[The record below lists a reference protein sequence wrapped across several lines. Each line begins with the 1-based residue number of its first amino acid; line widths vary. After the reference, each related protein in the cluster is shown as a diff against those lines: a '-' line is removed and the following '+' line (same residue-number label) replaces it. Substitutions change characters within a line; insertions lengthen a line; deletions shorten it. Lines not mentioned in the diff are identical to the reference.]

1 MKKKKKI
8 LIIVLSIVA
17 VLALGIGIT
26 VGVLLRPKKA
36 PAPGAGVIYQT
47 EEVKIWSGYSGAY
60 MDFEYIEE
68 PAEDEKEEGKRY
80 GYVFNVK
87 FYNEGNWEAWLS
99 GSWEMNES
107 KTELTLL
114 SEWESGAND
123 TKLADATSG
132 EPKTYTA
139 ENGKFT
145 IGVMVPSDGKV
156 NFTLDPVADKVGEDV
171 IPTPPCTEHIDVKNN
186 ETGDDGAD
194 GKCDVCG
201 EDMPDIDTRVLMVT
215 LDAHDDATTADV
227 HIKMYS
233 DKSFDFILDLMNM
246 GKILGGTWASTDAT
260 GQNPLADIRLTVDP
274 ASLPAGTESPIG
286 DTIDVKITP
295 LNEQYTAFKYTCDVV
310 YNVPNQITMNLKF
323 VGGYPIGTEVPH
335 VDANGDNK
343 CDDCG
348 ADMPVM
354 EECEHVDENH
364 DGVCDKN
371 CGKTDI
377 AVTHIDAN
385 HDGVCDAASCNAAV
399 DYVHKD
405 INADDKC
412 DVCEQAMTT
421 ERKYTSDT
429 VKIWSDTQ
437 SATLVLNTVIA
448 PNSKPTTDKT
458 IYGNVFYLTVGAM
471 GEFLSGTWS
480 IEDNT
485 LMLTANW
492 GDGAN
497 ETKLTDATSGVA
509 KSYTLSSGKFLVAV
523 DLPSAAN
530 TVFTINF
537 GGTVIDPCTEHVD
550 TNPIDGKCDKCGEDM
565 PTQGEK
571 MLLVTLNATDS
582 ATTYQAEIK
591 MYNDGSFD
599 FVLGGA
605 KVFGGTW
612 ASSDT
617 TGQNPLADIILTYDS
632 TGSPFVGE
640 TDTMTI
646 TPSQDYSS
654 MTYSC
659 HVDYVVPE
667 TITMSFD
674 FTGTYVINQ

>member
-1 MKKKKKI
+1 MTKKKKI

-17 VLALGIGIT
+17 VLAIGIGIT

-47 EEVKIWSGYSGAY
+47 KEVKIWSGYSGAY

-68 PAEDEKEEGKRY
+68 PADGEKEEGKRY

-87 FYNEGNWEAWLS
+87 FYNEGSWQAWLS

-114 SEWESGAND
+114 SDWGSGEND

-132 EPKTYTA
+132 KPKTYTA
-139 ENGKFT
+139 ESGKFT
-145 IGVMVPSDGKV
+145 IGVIVPSDGKV
-156 NFTLDPVADKVGEDV
+156 NFTLDTVADKVGEGG
-171 IPTPPCTEHIDVKNN
+171 IPTPPCTEHVDTNP
-186 ETGDDGAD
+186 AD
-194 GKCDVCG
+194 GKCDKCG
-201 EDMPDIDTRVLMVT
+201 EDMPAVDTRELMVT

-233 DKSFDFILDLMNM
+233 DKSFDFILDLMSM
-246 GKILGGTWASTDAT
+246 GKVLGGTWASTDST
-260 GQNPLADIRLTVDP
+260 GQNPMADIRLTVDP
-274 ASLPAGTESPIG
+274 ASLPAGMESPIG
-286 DTIDVKITP
+286 DTVDVKITA
-295 LNEQYTAFKYTCDVV
+295 LNEQYTAFKYTCAVV

-323 VGGYPIGTEVPH
+323 VGGYPSGTEVPH
-335 VDANGDNK
+335 VDADSDNK

-348 ADMPVM
+348 ANMPVVG
-354 EECEHVDENH
+354 ECEHVDANH
-364 DGVCDKN
+364 DGICDKN

-377 AVTHIDAN
+377 AVTHTDAN
-385 HDGVCDAASCNAAV
+385 HDGVCDAEKCNTAM
-399 DYVHKD
+399 DYAHKD

-412 DVCEQAMTT
+412 DVCEQTMTT

-437 SATLVLNTVIA
+437 SATLVLNAVTA
-448 PNSKPTTDKT
+448 PDSKPATDKT
-458 IYGNVFYLTVGAM
+458 VYGNVFYLTVGTM

-492 GDGAN
+492 GDGTN

-509 KSYTLSSGKFLVAV
+509 KSYALSSGKYSVAV

-530 TVFTINF
+530 TVFTINV
-537 GGTVIDPCTEHVD
+537 GESVTDPCTEHVD
-550 TNPIDGKCDKCGEDM
+550 TNPVDGKCDKCGEDM
-565 PTQGEK
+565 SAQSEK
-571 MLLVTLNATDS
+571 TLLVTLNATDTK
-582 ATTYQAEIK
+582 TTMAAEIK
-591 MYNDGSFD
+591 MYADNTFD
-599 FVLGGA
+599 FVLPSMGGR
-605 KVFGGTW
+605 VFGGTW
-612 ASSDT
+612 ASSDST
-617 TGQNPLADIILTYDS
+617 NPVADIILTYDA
-632 TGSPFVGE
+632 TGGSPVVGA

-654 MTYSC
+654 MTYTC
-659 HVDYVVPE
+659 HVDYVVPQ

-674 FTGTYVINQ
+674 FTGTLNLA